1 MTDDSWLEPM
11 REATER
17 IKKETERL
25 REENKRLRE
34 ANIKISRIN
43 VKEQFGHLLDGFL
56 LNENEIDDLRKSK
69 RELSQ
74 YGKEKFR
81 ELNIN
86 MKLIDRYN
94 EFYNCTCAGLPH
106 GSPISMEHLQAISI
120 KAAIYAFARK
130 YNLKESIPVEE
141 LNNLADLIE
150 KQGDR
155 TVQKVSEVHRRKD
168 LDAL

>member
-1 MTDDSWLEPM
+1 MSDSWLEPM
-11 REATER
+11 RKETER
-17 IKKETERL
+17 IKGENERL
-25 REENKRLRE
+25 REETQRLRE
-34 ANIKISRIN
+34 ENEVLSKIN

-56 LNENEIDDLRKSK
+56 PNENEIDDLRKSK

-94 EFYNCTCAGLPH
+94 EFYNCTRAGLPH

-120 KAAIYAFARK
+120 KSAIYAFARK

-155 TVQKVSEVHRRKD
+155 TVQEVSEVHRQAG
-168 LDAL
+168 LDTL

>member
-1 MTDDSWLEPM
+1 MSDSWLEPM
-11 REATER
+11 RKETER
-17 IKKETERL
+17 IKGENERL
-25 REENKRLRE
+25 REETQRLRE
-34 ANIKISRIN
+34 ENEVLSKIN

-56 LNENEIDDLRKSK
+56 PNENEIDDLRKSK

-120 KAAIYAFARK
+120 KSAIYAFARK

-155 TVQKVSEVHRRKD
+155 TVQEVSEVHRQAG
-168 LDAL
+168 LDTL